1 MYDESTV
8 ETMESV
14 ISSEPTKPK
23 KLKKSKTPASG
34 AMSIDLVTAQ
44 NTYCMDGGESGGDVK
59 SREVLNVLNHK
70 KPEGNYIWFSKSNF
84 PEGTTAEQFLK
95 NHFLE
100 DIDEVLKVN
109 EYIGKSNDVI
119 KRGFVAPKNSHI
131 FGQYLDPDSEIYS
144 QANPNELQKSDHFC
158 VLVLTERLSCS
169 SADYESY
176 LKNYSK
182 RLNNGQFSSRLDKF
196 SKTNGDTGTK
206 FTKAVDYIKNDQ
218 GMTISQCAK
227 LAKLAQNR
235 LINLTMNSFDTSAL
249 DMLIGG
255 EKVDN
260 S

>member
-23 KLKKSKTPASG
+23 KLKKSKTPKSG
-34 AMSIDLVTAQ
+34 AMSIDLITEE

-59 SREVLNVLNHK
+59 SREVLDTLNHK

-235 LINLTMNSFDTSAL
+235 LTNLLMNSNDTSAL
-249 DMLIGG
+249 DMLINW
-255 EKVDN
+255 K